1 MARFI
6 RSWTGVCVPLLAVLV
21 LPACSSP
28 PDQAAGQS
36 KTATDAE
43 FTREA
48 TDFAEI
54 VLPPNATVLRVHSES
69 FAGTYYQ
76 LAVSM
81 APVDAA
87 TLIRESHF
95 TGQLHILP
103 AATYPKTLAGP
114 DLASS
119 PSVVSAQDRI
129 ITSRGKAVY
138 RTITIDERDAAT
150 RIVHLELLTN

>member
-1 MARFI
+1 M
-6 RSWTGVCVPLLAVLV
+6 CVPLLVALA
-21 LPACSSP
+21 LPACAGR

-36 KTATDAE
+36 KSLTDVE

-54 VLPPNATVLRVHSES
+54 VLPPDATVLRVHSES

-81 APVDAA
+81 APADVA
-87 TLIRESHF
+87 TLIQESHF

-103 AATYPKTLAGP
+103 PATYPKILAGP

-129 ITSRGKAVY
+129 ITRKGRAVY

-150 RIVHLELLTN
+150 RIVHLELLAN